1 MPFLPSSSA
10 LIQNF
15 DKNQYFDIQ
24 INSFCIKIP
33 QYKQKNRK
41 ILPKKFLPK
50 NSSQKIP
57 PKKFLSKNSSQKNS
71 LKKSSQKILPKNSSH
86 KFLPKVPPKNS
97 QKNSKQLLKKDFEN
111 IQFPTSWAY
120 FFLRFLKNSSMP

>member
-41 ILPKKFLPK
+41 ILPQKIPPKKFLPK
-50 NSSQKIP
+50 NSSKKIP
-57 PKKFLSKNSSQKNS
+57 LKKFLPKEF
-71 LKKSSQKILPKNSSH
+71 LKKILPKNSPK
-86 KFLPKVPPKNS
+86 KFLP
-97 QKNSKQLLKKDFEN
+97 
-111 IQFPTSWAY
+111 
-120 FFLRFLKNSSMP
+120 

>member
-50 NSSQKIP
+50 NSSQKNPRKVKKFPQIIPKKPPQKNP
-57 PKKFLSKNSSQKNS
+57 PKKFLQKNSSK
-71 LKKSSQKILPKNSSH
+71 KNSS
-86 KFLPKVPPKNS
+86 KKILQKNPPNNS
-97 QKNSKQLLKKDFEN
+97 KKNSKNFPKKF
-111 IQFPTSWAY
+111 
-120 FFLRFLKNSSMP
+120 